1 MAADPKTGCLT
12 LVTRLML
19 LSLLHGTLCTPSDT
33 DNPLV
38 CNRISN
44 QQVSFRYIIPKRFG
58 GKPIKLDVFYKM
70 KEEKIWTLSKE
81 YPQMVTAEIADVME
95 APFQPTTLYQL
106 RVISK
111 QTPLND
117 SDISECEFCSLTD
130 ELDPVYNLSV
140 HSFDAKWIALTW
152 RMPPRNCPKEVTFRF
167 RYWYTRTM
175 PEFVFEESRNIL
187 TLNTGEKYL
196 RIENGVFPNMTYNV
210 SVELSVK
217 EFGKTINSPRVST
230 TVKTLP
236 NPRTPTLKKPPYV
249 THSSS
254 STLKLK
260 LHSEVS
266 CTGLCLAIWQYKEPE
281 ETIWHSAGRK
291 DMTQEMEITGLKTS
305 SVYEVRAFLER
316 GNEYEIR
323 ESDNVPFIR
332 IATRPG
338 CQNSSAK
345 GYIAHWE
352 YKTES
357 PNDNWKVA
365 GENYAHLEMTIK
377 DLEPDT
383 TYDVRFSLH
392 WPTSNNTS
400 KFSPS
405 AKMLTC
411 PNSAPQVRYI
421 WTSERQINLLKFRW
435 SVNVSCRVDFYI
447 RWKPYDFTD
456 EIIEY
461 PSDSYDDNKCPYNAT
476 PVTCA
481 NTDNCDESETSIYS
495 FTATENIFPATR
507 YFIEV
512 AAVDWEG
519 KCSEAEPYYT
529 ATPITYW
536 GGITVGLWVLII
548 LGMLLLFAAVPVC
561 FLLKK
566 RVAARMAAG
575 RDVSFNAFSN
585 GTGPNGEDLG
595 DVDAVVFHEPTTRIL
610 DRRSEPPDT

>member
-12 LVTRLML
+12 LLTRLLL
-19 LSLLHGTLCTPSDT
+19 LSFLHGTLCTPSDT

-44 QQVSFRYIIPKRFG
+44 QQVSYRYIIPKRFG
-58 GKPIKLDVFYKM
+58 GKPIKLDVLYKM

-106 RVISK
+106 QVISK

-140 HSFDAKWIALTW
+140 HSFDAYWIALTW

-167 RYWYTRTM
+167 RYWFTRTM
-175 PEFVFEESRNIL
+175 PELVFEESKNIL

-196 RIENGVFPNMTYNV
+196 RIENGVFPNITYNV

-236 NPRTPTLKKPPYV
+236 HPKTPTLKKTPYV
-249 THSSS
+249 THASS

-266 CTGLCLAIWQYKEPE
+266 CTGLCLATWQYKEPE
-281 ETIWHSAGRK
+281 ETIWHLAGWK
-291 DMTQEMEITGLKTS
+291 DMTQEMEITGLRTS

-316 GNEYEIR
+316 GNEDETH
-323 ESDNVPFIR
+323 ESDNVPFIW
-332 IATRPG
+332 ATTLPG

-352 YKTES
+352 YKLTLACAELQTES
-357 PNDNWKVA
+357 TNDIWKVA
-365 GENYAHLEMTIK
+365 GKEYANREITIK

-392 WPTSNNTS
+392 WPTSNNIS
-400 KFSPS
+400 EFSPS

-421 WTSERQINLLKFRW
+421 WASKRQINSLKFRW

-476 PVTCA
+476 L
-481 NTDNCDESETSIYS
+481 
-495 FTATENIFPATR
+495 
-507 YFIEV
+507 V

-519 KCSEAEPYYT
+519 KCSEAEPYET

-595 DVDAVVFHEPTTRIL
+595 DVDSVVFHEPTTRIL